1 MPDKIGSFCFRTA
14 HAILFHTCYDCLI
27 KRVEIV
33 ASIND
38 LTVGLT
44 FAMGCK
50 YPDNTWNEEPN
61 DLDKDCEQC
70 YLKMCLRICKRLFYI
85 FDPSYIIKKM
95 NSQLFIMSF
104 FVVFF
109 NVFGVG
115 YYFDNVERSEKKK
128 TIL

>member
-1 MPDKIGSFCFRTA
+1 
-14 HAILFHTCYDCLI
+14 
-27 KRVEIV
+27 
-33 ASIND
+33 
-38 LTVGLT
+38 
-44 FAMGCK
+44 MGCK

-85 FDPSYIIKKM
+85 FDLSYIIKKM

-115 YYFDNVERSEKKK
+115 YYFDNIERSEKKK
-128 TIL
+128 DNFIKILINFFKSIVENVNK

>member
-85 FDPSYIIKKM
+85 FDLSYIIKKM

-109 NVFGVG
+109 MYLMWGTILIILKG
-115 YYFDNVERSEKKK
+115 LKKKK